1 MRSKQLRI
9 GITGGIG
16 SGKTLASKYIE
27 SLGYPVIY
35 ADSVA
40 KELYKSSKELK
51 KLMAREFGREILDI
65 EGNISR
71 ENARRVI
78 FSSKKN
84 TKRVNAI
91 VHPFVIKE
99 IDKLIRKIKG
109 RIVFVETAIMLESGY
124 SDRMNYIILIHANK
138 ALRTKRVKARDGIS
152 SSMIQN
158 IMSQQMDEREK
169 MKRADFIIN
178 NNSTPSVL
186 RKSIKSLLKIINRL

>member
-1 MRSKQLRI
+1 MQSKQLRI

-40 KELYKSSKELK
+40 KELYVSSKELK
-51 KLMAREFGREILDI
+51 KLMAREFGKELLDSK
-65 EGNISR
+65 GNISR
-71 ENARRVI
+71 DSARRII

-99 IDKLIRKIKG
+99 IDKLIREIKS
-109 RIVFVETAIMLESGY
+109 RIVFIETAIMIESGY
-124 SDRMNYIILIHANK
+124 SDRMDYIILIHANK

-152 SSMIQN
+152 ASMINN
-158 IMSQQMDEREK
+158 IMSQQIDEREK
-169 MKRADFIIN
+169 MKRVDFIVCN
-178 NNSTPSVL
+178 TSTPAEL
-186 RKSIKSLLKIINRL
+186 RKSIKSLMKIINRL